1 MKYIS
6 LSQEDALPYMMKGN
20 IFLTGPPG
28 CGKTYLLNKFIDMC
42 HNINLNVAVT
52 GTTGMAA
59 YLLNGTTINSWGGLG
74 LAEDTPEIMA
84 ETIKKN
90 PKCYNRWW
98 KTQVLIIDEI
108 SMLSKELF
116 EKIEKLAR
124 ILRRDERPFGGLR
137 VIMSGDFFQ
146 LPPVNG
152 EMLFMSPLWE
162 KVINFG
168 IHLIHIYRQKDTNF
182 LKLLLD
188 IRQGNKLS
196 YDSWKTLLKPFGRT
210 INFKYHQPIR
220 LFPRKY
226 EMNKYNKKKLEEI
239 KKPLHIFEP
248 SCKIPRKMPP
258 EIVDYYIKKLDQDSS
273 YDVKVKLKIGA
284 QVLLIKNLHKLG
296 LVNGN
301 VGVVVGWEYDNP
313 IVLFENNMEVV
324 ITKQLWEKE
333 TQWGSFGRRQIPLI
347 LGWALT
353 IHRSQGQTLSSVMVD
368 IGKNVWEKGQ
378 SYVAISRASELIGK
392 HNRGLF
398 LYQFHP
404 ESIKV
409 SDDVIKYYKKW
420 KDFNDISVIK
430 PPKNKAKWFM

>member
-6 LSQEDALPYMMKGN
+6 LSQEDALPCMMKGN

-42 HNINLNVAVT
+42 RNINLNVAVT

-74 LAEDTPEIMA
+74 LAKDTPEIMA

-226 EMNKYNKKKLEEI
+226 EMNKYNKKKLKEI

-258 EIVDYYIKKLDQDSS
+258 EIVDYYTKKLDQDSS
-273 YDVKVKLKIGA
+273 YDV
-284 QVLLIKNLHKLG
+284 N
-296 LVNGN
+296 
-301 VGVVVGWEYDNP
+301 
-313 IVLFENNMEVV
+313 
-324 ITKQLWEKE
+324 
-333 TQWGSFGRRQIPLI
+333 
-347 LGWALT
+347 
-353 IHRSQGQTLSSVMVD
+353 
-368 IGKNVWEKGQ
+368 
-378 SYVAISRASELIGK
+378 SR
-392 HNRGLF
+392 
-398 LYQFHP
+398 Y
-404 ESIKV
+404 
-409 SDDVIKYYKKW
+409 
-420 KDFNDISVIK
+420 
-430 PPKNKAKWFM
+430 